1 MEIEERNWVRELM
14 DAANEME
21 RLQKRVEELNTE
33 NYMLRRELVW
43 TQRKLG
49 LTKFATNQ

>member
-21 RLQKRVEELNTE
+21 RLQKRVEDLNTE
-33 NYMLRRELVW
+33 NYVLRRELAW
-43 TQRKLG
+43 AQRKLG
-49 LTKFATNQ
+49 LAKFVTNK